1 MTHLDVSHQVKTY
14 FILEHKKGKNRKN
27 KMLCRCAVWEHCVFF
42 FFVVVVVV
50 VFFFSSFVKMW
61 I

>member
-42 FFVVVVVV
+42 FCCCCCCCCCC
-50 VFFFSSFVKMW
+50 FFQL
-61 I
+61 IC